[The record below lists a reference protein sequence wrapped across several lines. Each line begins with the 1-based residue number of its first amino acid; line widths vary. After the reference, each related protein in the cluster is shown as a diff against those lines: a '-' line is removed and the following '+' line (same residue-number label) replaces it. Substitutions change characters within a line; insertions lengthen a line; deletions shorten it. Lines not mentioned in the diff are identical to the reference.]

1 MVFIAIKSNGFKTG
15 ERKMRYKLELTYT
28 EIVLDTELSSD
39 TEIVLD
45 HRTFL

>member
-15 ERKMRYKLELTYT
+15 ERKMRYKLELTHT